1 MRHGIDW
8 RRAPFYR
15 TYKHRNGWGLIALGL
30 IFILLGIMLPKM
42 VVVLS

>member
-15 TYKHRNGWGLIALGL
+15 TYRPIDIRFWVGLILASL
-30 IFILLGIMLPKM
+30 F
-42 VVVLS
+42 VLSVLS